1 MNNKKIKLISFL
13 SLSLLVFPFVSLA
26 DAVTETISNITTWI
40 VTVSTGL
47 AILMYTIGGFLWMS
61 DAGNAEK
68 SKIAK
73 NIITST
79 TIGLV
84 IILLAA
90 GLTSIIKGFVD

>member
-1 MNNKKIKLISFL
+1 MNIKTNKTISFL
-13 SLSLLVFPFVSLA
+13 SLLLFVVPFISSA
-26 DAVTETISNITTWI
+26 DAVTDTISNITTWI

-47 AILMYTIGGFLWMS
+47 AILMYTVGGFLWMS

-68 SKIAK
+68 SKMAK
-73 NIITST
+73 SIITST

-90 GLTSIIKGFVD
+90 GLTSIIRSFVD

>member
-1 MNNKKIKLISFL
+1 MNIKTTKIISFL
-13 SLSLLVFPFVSLA
+13 SLLLFAVPFISSA
-26 DAVTETISNITTWI
+26 DAVTDTISNITTWI

-47 AILMYTIGGFLWMS
+47 AILMYTVGGFLWMS

-68 SKIAK
+68 SKMAK
-73 NIITST
+73 SIITST

-90 GLTSIIKGFVD
+90 GLTSIIRGFVD